1 MGVRAVRGVVS
12 ELVGVLEKE
21 SELIKE
27 LVEILQQDQK
37 RIIKQDIVGLEDS
50 NRCKEGQVL
59 RLQALEESRLALTER
74 LGQGLGLAPD
84 EMRVSTICPLLGPEA
99 KDLEQAAEK
108 LRALVGSL
116 NELVAVGRGF
126 LEQSILGIRGLLCLI
141 QSLRTPEP
149 HTYDASG
156 RFEQPSEPE
165 ALAVRR
171 EV

>member
-1 MGVRAVRGVVS
+1 MREIVS
-12 ELVGVLEKE
+12 ELIGVLDQEA
-21 SELIKE
+21 ELVKK
-27 LVEILQQDQK
+27 LVEILQQDHT
-37 RIIKQDIVGLEDS
+37 RIIKQDIDGLEES
-50 NRCKEGQVL
+50 NRCKEERVL
-59 RLQALEESRLALTER
+59 RFQALEEARLELTGR
-74 LGQGLGLAPD
+74 LGSALGLAPE
-84 EMRVSTICPLLGPEA
+84 EMRVSTICPLLGPDG

-149 HTYDASG
+149 QTYDASG
-156 RFEQPSEPE
+156 RFELTPVPE
-165 ALAVRR
+165 AMAVRR

>member
-1 MGVRAVRGVVS
+1 MTALVS
-12 ELVGVLEKE
+12 ELVAVLQNE

-50 NRCKEGQVL
+50 NRCKEGRVL
-59 RLQALEESRLALTER
+59 RFQALEESRLALTGQ
-74 LGQGLGLAPD
+74 LGKALGLGPD
-84 EMRVSTICPLLGPEA
+84 EIRVSTICPRLGPESRE
-99 KDLEQAAEK
+99 LEQAAEK

-116 NELVAVGRGF
+116 NELVAVSRGF

-149 HTYDASG
+149 QTYDATG
-156 RFEQPSEPE
+156 RFEPVGAPE
-165 ALAVRR
+165 AMAVRR

>member
-1 MGVRAVRGVVS
+1 MRALVS
-12 ELVGVLEKE
+12 ELVAVLEQE

-27 LVEILQQDQK
+27 LVEILQADQK
-37 RIIKQDIVGLEDS
+37 RIIKQDIEGLEDS
-50 NRCKEGQVL
+50 NRTKEGRVL
-59 RLQALEESRLALTER
+59 RFQALEESRLALTRR
-74 LGQGLGLAPD
+74 LGEALGLGPD
-84 EMRVSTICPLLGPEA
+84 EMRVSIICPRLGPEA
-99 KDLEQAAEK
+99 QDLERAAEK

-149 HTYDASG
+149 QTYDASG
-156 RFEQPSEPE
+156 RFQPVAAPD
-165 ALAVRR
+165 AMAVRR